1 MQIEQFSDILEWTAN
16 YHKALAEQ
24 LHCCCKKTDLNKLVL
39 DYLAMHEN
47 HLSKLILAFKNLGKT
62 GELDTYF
69 VEYINDKPDIPLLC
83 PPNLDDCTTYEQ
95 VIEHVMKRHQ
105 QIIELFSYLR
115 KQMVVGHQIELL
127 DSILETEQ
135 QEIKIMAHGINRAHE
150 L

>member
-1 MQIEQFSDILEWTAN
+1 MPTEWQRCSTLRIS
-16 YHKALAEQ
+16 Y
-24 LHCCCKKTDLNKLVL
+24 
-39 DYLAMHEN
+39 
-47 HLSKLILAFKNLGKT
+47 
-62 GELDTYF
+62 
-69 VEYINDKPDIPLLC
+69 
-83 PPNLDDCTTYEQ
+83 LDDCTTYEQ